1 MYLIGDIGNSEV
13 KIIILN
19 KNFKKLKKFKFK
31 TSSISENYLKKKLSF
46 LIHKKIINKALFCS
60 VVPKVMKVLKKFIKK
75 NLLITCGELKNF
87 NLSGFIKILVNKKQ
101 IGSDRIANA
110 IAVNDKKGNFI
121 IVDFGTATTFD
132 VIKNNSYIGG
142 VIAPGINLSLKNLI
156 KSASLIPNISIKKES
171 KIIGKNTIASVRSGF
186 YWGYT
191 GLINNIIKLIKEQ
204 TNADFKII
212 FTGGLATFF
221 KNSFSFKIN
230 VDKELTLKGVL
241 KVLKGNLL

>member
-1 MYLIGDIGNSEV
+1 ML
-13 KIIILN
+13 
-19 KNFKKLKKFKFK
+19 
-31 TSSISENYLKKKLSF
+31 
-46 LIHKKIINKALFCS
+46 
-60 VVPKVMKVLKKFIKK
+60 
-75 NLLITCGELKNF
+75 
-87 NLSGFIKILVNKKQ
+87 
-101 IGSDRIANA
+101 
-110 IAVNDKKGNFI
+110 
-121 IVDFGTATTFD
+121 FD

-191 GLINNIIKLIKEQ
+191 GLINNIIKLIKKQ

>member
-132 VIKNNSYIGG
+132 VIIGG

-156 KSASLIPNISIKKES
+156 KSASLIPNISIKKAS

-191 GLINNIIKLIKEQ
+191 GLINNIIKLIKKQ

-212 FTGGLATFF
+212 FTGGLANFF

-230 VDKELTLKGVL
+230 VDKELTLKGVSN
-241 KVLKGNLL
+241 VLKGNLL